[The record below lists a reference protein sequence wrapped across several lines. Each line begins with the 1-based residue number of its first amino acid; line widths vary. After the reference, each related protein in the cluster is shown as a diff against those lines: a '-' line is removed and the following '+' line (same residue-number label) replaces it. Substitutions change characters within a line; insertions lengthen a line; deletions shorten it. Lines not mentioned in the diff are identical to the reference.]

1 MDILIDILIV
11 FALLGLLDDLLGNKL
26 GLAESFERG
35 ISVMGRA
42 ALSMIGFYCIGIM
55 LVERNSAAIMAM
67 AETLPMDPSLVI
79 GCLLAPDTGG
89 LPITMK
95 VAATPMMGVFTGAL
109 VAGGFGMTL
118 NYQLP
123 VFLTFLPNRH
133 LPDLMRGFSY
143 GLVTLPVGLL
153 VLKRKVR
160 YGLFQSVLKS
170 LWISVERKIRIMQYR
185 ILVIEDDTDINNV
198 IADTLTKAGYI
209 CTQAFSGTEAL
220 LYLERE
226 NYALAVMDLM
236 LPGLSGENLLPKLK
250 EKQSIPVIVVSAK
263 DGLDSKINMLTSGA
277 EDYITKPFEIQEL
290 IARVGVQIRRFT
302 GSEETPKQLQY
313 KDLVLNKVSFTA
325 SVNGEEIVL
334 TKQEFK
340 ILELLLSYPNKVF
353 SKQDIYDYA
362 WNDIYIGED
371 KTINVHISNIRKKLK
386 AVSSEEYIE
395 TVWGIGFRLAR

>member
-1 MDILIDILIV
+1 MQNGA
-11 FALLGLLDDLLGNKL
+11 FLLG
-26 GLAESFERG
+26 ES
-35 ISVMGRA
+35 IIIV
-42 ALSMIGFYCIGIM
+42 
-55 LVERNSAAIMAM
+55 
-67 AETLPMDPSLVI
+67 
-79 GCLLAPDTGG
+79 
-89 LPITMK
+89 
-95 VAATPMMGVFTGAL
+95 
-109 VAGGFGMTL
+109 
-118 NYQLP
+118 
-123 VFLTFLPNRH
+123 
-133 LPDLMRGFSY
+133 
-143 GLVTLPVGLL
+143 LPVGLL

-362 WNDIYIGED
+362 
-371 KTINVHISNIRKKLK
+371 
-386 AVSSEEYIE
+386 
-395 TVWGIGFRLAR
+395 